1 MIRIVWVD
9 KRKEKIYYG
18 DWHNDKK
25 LEELLDWINKNNKMY
40 SNTRY
45 WLEKSGVD
53 ESKVENIIE
62 SEIVELEKEYLEIVR

>member
-1 MIRIVWVD
+1 
-9 KRKEKIYYG
+9 
-18 DWHNDKK
+18 
-25 LEELLDWINKNNKMY
+25 MY

>member
-18 DWHNDKK
+18 EWQNDKK

-53 ESKVENIIE
+53 ESKVENILE